1 MTEEE
6 RRSPLHDAQIAA
18 GAEIIWE
25 DGWPWAMTVGDTA
38 QNEYE
43 AIRTATG
50 LWDLFSTVKYEV
62 TGPDAGR
69 LIQRRFTNDLSGV
82 GAGQVRYGAFVNP
95 DGLMVDDG
103 NVYKHADEKFWVMI
117 NTADLEDWFR
127 ETADGLDARIVGR
140 TEELPMISATGPTS
154 RDLVQGLTDF
164 DLSSLGY
171 FRFNPEPVQVAGVP
185 ATVLRTGFSGELG
198 FELVTDP
205 GSAPALWEALIAAGG
220 KPFGLEAIDI
230 ARVEAG
236 LIIIALDYQPGET
249 SPYDVSLDRF
259 VKQGTENVGSEALA
273 AVATNPPRRL
283 KTLQIQGEAAPEAG
297 ATVTKDGEE
306 VGTVT
311 SPVVSPRLGTIA
323 LAVLATGC
331 GERRREGR
339 GGRGRRDRGAAQP
352 LRSGEEAAAG
362 LNARTAPATG
372 EARIL
377 RGMDEER
384 LVGVVPNFSEGRRA
398 DVIEAIV
405 GALRVPGAR
414 VVYAEADPDHN
425 RLDTT
430 VLGPPA
436 VVTASAMA
444 GAAKAIR
451 ADRHVRAPW
460 RPSEDGRGRRDPVH
474 AGPRRLDGRLR
485 RPRARL
491 RPGAGGDVGHPGL
504 PVRPGGAVAG
514 AGLARG
520 GPQGRV
526 RGAARSGRARR
537 TAARLRAARDRT
549 RRRHGGGSPQA
560 AGGVQRLPR
569 RHRRSR
575 GEGDRARRA

>member
-1 MTEEE
+1 MTEEG

-25 DGWPWAMTVGDTA
+25 DGWPWALTVGDTA
-38 QNEYE
+38 LAEYE

-103 NVYKHADEKFWVMI
+103 NVYKHSDEKLWVMI
-117 NTADLEDWFR
+117 NMAGLEDWFR
-127 ETADGLDARIVGR
+127 ETAGDLDARIAGR

-205 GSAPALWEALIAAGG
+205 SSAPVLWEALIANGG

-236 LIIIALDYQPGET
+236 LIIIALDYQPRET

-273 AVATNPPRRL
+273 AVAANPPRRL

-297 ATVTKDGEE
+297 TTVTKDGDD

-311 SPVVSPRLGTIA
+311 SPIVSPRLGTIA
-323 LAVLATGC
+323 LAVLATGVADD
-331 GERRREGR
+331 GEKVEVG
-339 GGRGRRDRGAAQP
+339 DAVATVAP
-352 LRSGEEAAAG
+352 LS
-362 LNARTAPATG
+362 L
-372 EARIL
+372 I
-377 RGMDEER
+377 
-384 LVGVVPNFSEGRRA
+384 
-398 DVIEAIV
+398 
-405 GALRVPGAR
+405 
-414 VVYAEADPDHN
+414 DPE
-425 RLDTT
+425 
-430 VLGPPA
+430 
-436 VVTASAMA
+436 
-444 GAAKAIR
+444 K
-451 ADRHVRAPW
+451 
-460 RPSEDGRGRRDPVH
+460 
-474 AGPRRLDGRLR
+474 R
-485 RPRARL
+485 RPRI
-491 RPGAGGDVGHPGL
+491 
-504 PVRPGGAVAG
+504 
-514 AGLARG
+514 
-520 GPQGRV
+520 
-526 RGAARSGRARR
+526 
-537 TAARLRAARDRT
+537 
-549 RRRHGGGSPQA
+549 
-560 AGGVQRLPR
+560 
-569 RHRRSR
+569 
-575 GEGDRARRA
+575 